1 MNLANFN
8 DQQKQALLDLLVMG
22 MYADGNLADVEE
34 RKIEGVL
41 ATMKFSSESDR
52 RKFIDASVTRA
63 RGYLGSPKSTRGRV
77 AEIAKHFPTAD
88 LRGKAYSDLKEL
100 LASDNKVV
108 DKENQFL
115 GVVKDEFKL

>member
-1 MNLANFN
+1 MNLTNFT
-8 DQQKQALLDLLVMG
+8 DQQKQALLYLLVMG
-22 MYADGNLADVEE
+22 MYADSNLAEVED

-41 ATMKFSSESDR
+41 ATIKFSSESER
-52 RKFIDASVTRA
+52 KKFIDASVA
-63 RGYLGSPKSTRGRV
+63 RVRQHLGSAKSPHDFV
-77 AEIAKHFPTAD
+77 AGLAKHFPTPDIRRNTYAN
-88 LRGKAYSDLKEL
+88 LEEL

>member
-1 MNLANFN
+1 MNLTGFN

-22 MYADGNLADVEE
+22 MYADGNLADVED
-34 RKIEGVL
+34 RKIEGL
-41 ATMKFSSESDR
+41 LMTIKFSSDNDR
-52 RKFIDASVTRA
+52 RKFIDASVARVRQRLGKPDAARA
-63 RGYLGSPKSTRGRV
+63 FV
-77 AEIAKHFPTAD
+77 ADLAKQFPTAD
-88 LRGKAYSDLKEL
+88 NRRKAYAGLEEM

>member
-22 MYADGNLADVEE
+22 MYADGNLADVED

-52 RKFIDASVTRA
+52 KQFIDASVTRA
-63 RGYLGSPKSTRGRV
+63 RECLGSAGSTRGRA
-77 AEIAKHFPTAD
+77 AEMAKHFPTAD
-88 LRGKAYSDLKEL
+88 LRRKAYNGLEEL

-115 GVVKDEFKL
+115 GIVRDEFKL